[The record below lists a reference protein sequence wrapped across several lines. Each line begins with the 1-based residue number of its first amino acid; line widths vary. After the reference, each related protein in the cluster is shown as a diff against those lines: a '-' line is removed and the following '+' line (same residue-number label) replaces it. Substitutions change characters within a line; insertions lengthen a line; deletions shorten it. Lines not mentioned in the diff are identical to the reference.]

1 MKEIAAALF
10 KFQQEVGKVKKDAT
24 NPFFKSKYATLSN
37 VLEVIKEPLEKAK
50 LVIAQ
55 SPNSQFNET
64 VLVTKIIHV
73 DSGELIESAYPLN
86 PVKNDPQ
93 GIGSAI
99 TYARRY
105 ALVSML
111 CLDVDDDDGN
121 AASKPTPS
129 EQQAFKEQVQGAQKL
144 KIVPAKIVTEGPL
157 RQEQLKLIEFYIK
170 KLGKSGAG
178 ILIDYSVSELKDLT
192 SKQAVEVISSLEKE

>member
-37 VLEVIKEPLEKAK
+37 VLEVIKKPLEKAG
-50 LVIAQ
+50 LVVTQ
-55 SPNSQFNET
+55 LPNGDSLET
-64 VLVTKIIHV
+64 HVIHIE
-73 DSGELIESAYPLN
+73 SGEEVVCSYLLN
-86 PVKNDPQ
+86 AVKQDPQ
-93 GIGSAI
+93 GVGSAI

-105 ALVSML
+105 SLISIFQ
-111 CLDVDDDDGN
+111 LDCDEDDDGN
-121 AASKPTPS
+121 AATKPVQPTPS
-129 EQQAFKEQVQGAQKL
+129 EQQAFKEQVQGAQKP

-157 RQEQLKLIEFYIK
+157 RQEQLKLIEFYMK

-192 SKQAVEVISSLEKE
+192 SKQAVEVINKLEKE

>member
-37 VLEVIKEPLEKAK
+37 VLEVIKGPLEKSN
-50 LVIAQ
+50 LVVVQ
-55 SPNSQFNET
+55 SPT
-64 VLVTKIIHV
+64 DCTTLVTKIIHV
-73 DSGELIESAYPLN
+73 ESGELIESAYPLN

-121 AASKPTPS
+121 AASKPTES
-129 EQQAFKEQVQGAQKL
+129 EQQAFKQQVEGSRP
-144 KIVPAKIVTEGPL
+144 KIAPAKIVTEGPV
-157 RQEQLKLIEFYIK
+157 RQEQLKLIAFYLK
-170 KLGKSGAG
+170 KLNRLDAG
-178 ILIDYSVSELKDLT
+178 ILVDYSISELKDLT
-192 SKQAVEVISSLEKE
+192 SKQAVEVITNLEKE